1 MMVIRFKSSGEHEDL
16 LKKVKRM
23 KKFTQELEDCLEEAM
38 EEEYDFRGGY
48 RKDYDD
54 EEMNMRGRYSSMR
67 RMGR

>member
-54 EEMNMRGRYSSMR
+54 DEMSMRGRYSSMR